1 MERCKVGRHLCRPLA
16 PGLYN
21 VTASLEGY
29 EPATATVSVPKDG
42 GGAVHAFALVA
53 VGAAAAAAAAVDDAA
68 AWSLPRRFG
77 AFGAAA
83 EAAEDA
89 DAEVR
94 PRSRRPYCDSACI
107 RTRGSRQ
114 TPGRLACQGL
124 TGV

>member
-1 MERCKVGRHLCRPLA
+1 M
-16 PGLYN
+16 YN

-42 GGAVHAFALVA
+42 SGAVHAFALVA
-53 VGAAAAAAAAVDDAA
+53 VGAAAATAATVDDGA

-94 PRSRRPYCDSACI
+94 ARPRPPCSGPACM
-107 RTRGSRQ
+107 RTQGSSP
-114 TPGRLACQGL
+114 TPGRLVC
-124 TGV
+124 